1 MHTHRIRTA
10 DHQCINIS
18 QHAVMHTVPIP
29 IPMPI
34 PISIPYQYHINVEC
48 FKTSPHQNIKSSTHN
63 KLTLHRIIK
72 SITTTSLHPAHIVVE
87 SNSQS
92 KHHIIPHAAALHQT
106 LKANSTSSAS
116 STLKMSNCHNIRH
129 TASTRQALK
138 ASTRHGTQHTALM
151 HPALNQSNHQR
162 NTSAWRQTLKASN
175 RYCIKHRNTHHTA
188 ALHPT
193 P

>member
-1 MHTHRIRTA
+1 
-10 DHQCINIS
+10 
-18 QHAVMHTVPIP
+18 MHTVPIP

-48 FKTSPHQNIKSSTHN
+48 FKTSPHQNIKSSTHS
-63 KLTLHRIIK
+63 KLTLHRILK

-138 ASTRHGTQHTALM
+138 ASTRHGTQHTALL
-151 HPALNQSNHQR
+151 AKHQCYSDQTR
-162 NTSAWRQTLKASN
+162 PLIDAREAPTGQRQPEHRPN
-175 RYCIKHRNTHHTA
+175 RQPDH
-188 ALHPT
+188 
-193 P
+193 